1 LGEASSKDP
10 VIACTPNGDYALGAA
25 VTLHSAARN
34 LDPARRLRVFLVD
47 GGLGPWTR
55 RQLLRSLDPARIDL
69 TLVRPEFE
77 LLRDLP
83 VQDYQRS
90 VIYLRLLLPS
100 LLPATVEKVI
110 YLDADLAI
118 HGDLGEIW
126 DLDLDG
132 NLALGV
138 QDVGCPFIDAER
150 ALPDFETHAPHLWSV
165 RGVENWEELGLDPA
179 AKYFNAGLLVLDL
192 AGWRREGMTDRM
204 LRCLRENH
212 AYAGLADQYALN
224 VCLAGRFGEL
234 DLSWNVPLAIH
245 RFPSP
250 EASPFDAETVRG
262 AIESPNVVHYTG
274 FAKPWLRGHRG
285 IYHPWSASFQM
296 YLEELDW
303 PAWKRLR
310 WTLYPVVRERARRR
324 WRRVLKATSRG
335 ANRLRR
341 AARKGARR
349 MRA

>member
-1 LGEASSKDP
+1 MGEASSKDP

-69 TLVRPEFE
+69 THVRPEVE

-83 VQDYQRS
+83 DQDYQRS
-90 VIYLRLLLPS
+90 VNY
-100 LLPATVEKVI
+100 

-245 RFPSP
+245 RYPSP

-274 FAKPWLRGHRG
+274 FANAYQVRPWASRACGTSGRGC
-285 IYHPWSASFQM
+285 
-296 YLEELDW
+296 
-303 PAWKRLR
+303 
-310 WTLYPVVRERARRR
+310 
-324 WRRVLKATSRG
+324 
-335 ANRLRR
+335 
-341 AARKGARR
+341 
-349 MRA
+349 